1 MITPAMRP
9 LRELSA
15 RELEAFI
22 QRNDNV
28 CSIMVLPSTTYWS
41 RSRRSSML
49 ASPIH
54 TTSPPSV
61 RRRAGARLLD
71 WAASAAL
78 AAACAAPALAQPPSP
93 PRGTAAAQAP
103 TAVAQV
109 PASWFSV
116 ELPGTSE
123 GLSRIIGHETT
134 IEPARLMLE
143 VIRLTQSAQ
152 MTQDESVALARRQL
166 VAYLG
171 AVDALE
177 DILARIDP
185 GGRGFTLKSL
195 SRLKRDDWRRFA
207 TSFGLELRDAAGA
220 ISAALSPERADAE
233 RRRLVELAG
242 VNPGDLVARLNAGE
256 TVRIVIPTVRVPL
269 PLPPEVWSTRILGR
283 RAPASRLGAAILR
296 DRSAALVYYGL
307 AALDAETLAYF
318 STSNEALDAARAFAP
333 AFSACGRSLHVRGR
347 RIRLPGGDTTA
358 DLWVPLVDARAD
370 EPDRFIR
377 HVLERDA
384 GALASFYDMVE
395 HLDPL
400 RLQFVLDAVGKDA
413 GQRPVRFRSLY
424 SACVRSELASK
435 LPRRAFYRVS
445 FDGGHLFRQLRLN
458 PDGTLAP
465 PAERRLW
472 EAAFADSVLP
482 GDPAQTL
489 GDVRSGGAADAIFLA
504 DATLAVNPVTR
515 RLRIEAVL
523 FAQRVFSG
531 ISDDQMPDALVALRG
546 FVQFPVLMLTL
557 ERIGVSDPATY
568 AAAARSASRV
578 EQLPSTDQQF
588 IALAEFQSAIALI
601 DRLTFRHSL
610 SREAAQKL
618 VGTLLPLVPPDE
630 SGAERQQVARWLQ
643 EQLLRLLPALT
654 DDQAGEAP
662 AESRLLGGLAGPPG
676 DPAGGPGTPAVEW
689 EGERYLI
696 DFAGTELARLRS
708 VRQRQGGNSLDTA
721 VALSSVASKLA
732 AGGATAESIRA
743 ARAELVRVS
752 QVLAP
757 IFPGGAGGPDGQEP
771 SREVANAG
779 ERLGRLAAPGDL
791 RETTEIGHELGRA
804 ADAVLAD
811 TLMSIVYATALGDP
825 NGQPLL
831 GGDPAA
837 LHDFGLDYALAD
849 LRRVAP
855 WTTAREMAGGT
866 PWHLKGSLLAL
877 DLALAKLGLRRVSSE
892 PPSGPPRVNPND
904 AQVLAHTVGL
914 MDPTAFRNA
923 DRDLIVQAIERGERR
938 VAALVRGDEPP
949 EPVVADARL
958 SEWRANVLRWM
969 LAHERDAVA
978 AEFSL
983 TELFWLGNADLPPER
998 LATWGVS
1005 SVPLSGCLCL
1015 RFPPPEPWDEATG
1028 HPGDGQLATTVPDLA
1043 LRMAQMLEEL
1053 GLPASLVPAV
1063 LVGATAEVLDEA
1075 RLSDGDDWP
1084 TLVRFIRSIGS
1095 ERAKDYIGMLT
1106 ALGPLAPLPLPAAF
1120 AKKSPTNAATAQP
1133 TSVTLTWEAS
1143 SGATS
1148 YEYCYDATDDN
1159 ACATSWTSVGANTSA
1174 ALRGLT
1180 PGTTYYWQV
1189 RAVNLGGTTQADDG
1203 TWWSLETQAAAR
1215 PSPGTSLDRAPGS
1228 DGRADGGLLHWPGP
1242 AGWLGCARG
1251 RVSCAPEP

>member
-1 MITPAMRP
+1 VHR
-9 LRELSA
+9 A
-15 RELEAFI
+15 RARF
-22 QRNDNV
+22 V
-28 CSIMVLPSTTYWS
+28 S
-41 RSRRSSML
+41 R
-49 ASPIH
+49 
-54 TTSPPSV
+54 
-61 RRRAGARLLD
+61 
-71 WAASAAL
+71 AASFAL
-78 AAACAAPALAQPPSP
+78 AAASAIPALAQPPSP
-93 PRGTAAAQAP
+93 PRATSAPPAP
-103 TAVAQV
+103 TG
-109 PASWFSV
+109 WFSV

-123 GLSRIIGHETT
+123 GLSRVVGHETAV
-134 IEPARLMLE
+134 EPARLMLE
-143 VIRLTQSAQ
+143 MVRLTQAAQ
-152 MTQDESVALARRQL
+152 MTQGENVVVARRQL
-166 VAYLG
+166 IAYLD
-171 AVDALE
+171 AVEQLE

-207 TSFGLELRDAAGA
+207 ASLGLEPGDPTGA
-220 ISAALSPERADAE
+220 MNAEGRWVLQRAVPPPALSSERAAAE
-233 RRRLVELAG
+233 RRRLLELAG

-256 TVRIVIPTVRVPL
+256 TVQIAIPTVRVPL
-269 PLPPEVWSTRILGR
+269 PLSPEVWSTRILSR
-283 RAPASRLGAAILR
+283 RAPAPKLGAAILR

-318 STSNEALDAARAFAP
+318 STSDNALDAARTFAP
-333 AFSACGRSLHVRGR
+333 AFSTCGRSLHVRGR

-358 DLWVPLVDARAD
+358 DLWEPLVDARAD

-377 HVLERDA
+377 HVLERDV

-395 HLDPL
+395 HLDPPQL
-400 RLQFVLDAVGKDA
+400 RFVLDAVGKDA
-413 GQRPVRFRSLY
+413 DQRPVRFRSLY

-435 LPRRAFYRVS
+435 LPRRAFYRVP
-445 FDGGHLFRQLRLN
+445 FDGGHLFRHLRLKA
-458 PDGTLAP
+458 DGTLAP

-472 EAAFADSVLP
+472 EAAFADSVIP
-482 GDPAQTL
+482 GDPAQAL
-489 GDVRSGGAADAIFLA
+489 GDVRSGGPADAVFLA
-504 DATLAVNPVTR
+504 DATLVVNPVTR

-531 ISDDQMPDALVALRG
+531 ISDGQMADAAAALRG
-546 FVQFPVLMLTL
+546 FVQFPTLMLTL
-557 ERIGVSDPATY
+557 ERIGVGDPATY
-568 AAAARSASRV
+568 AAAARSATRV
-578 EQLPSTDQQF
+578 EQLPSADRQF
-588 IALAEFQSAIALI
+588 IALAEFQGTIALI

-654 DDQAGEAP
+654 DDQAEEAP
-662 AESRLLGGLAGPPG
+662 AESRLLGGLAGPPA
-676 DPAGGPGTPAVEW
+676 DPAGGPDTPAVEW

-696 DFAGTELARLRS
+696 DFAGTELARLRG
-708 VRQRQGGNSLDTA
+708 VRQKQGGNPLDTPL
-721 VALSSVASKLA
+721 ALSSVASKLA

-743 ARAELVRVS
+743 ARAELGRLL
-752 QVLAP
+752 QLLEP
-757 IFPGGAGGPDGQEP
+757 IFPGGAGGPDGQDP
-771 SREVANAG
+771 YRAVTNAV
-779 ERLGRLAAPGDL
+779 GRLARLAVLGDF
-791 RETTEIGHELGRA
+791 REAVEIGHELGRA
-804 ADAVLAD
+804 SDAVLAD

-837 LHDFGLDYALAD
+837 LHDFGLDYAVAD

-855 WTTAREMAGGT
+855 WTTAREMAGGA
-866 PWHLKGSLLAL
+866 PWHLKGSLLSL
-877 DLALAKLGLRRVSSE
+877 DLVLAKLGLRRVSTE

-904 AQVLAHTVGL
+904 AQGFAHTVAL
-914 MDPTAFRNA
+914 MDPAAFRNG

-938 VAALVRGDEPP
+938 VAALARGEEP
-949 EPVVADARL
+949 ADALIAEARL
-958 SEWRANVLRWM
+958 SEWRANLLRWT
-969 LAHERDAVA
+969 LAREPDAA
-978 AEFSL
+978 RGAFSL
-983 TELFWLGNADLPPER
+983 AELFWLGKPDLAPDA
-998 LATWGVS
+998 LDAWGVS

-1043 LRMAQMLEEL
+1043 LRMAQMLKEF
-1053 GLPASLVPAV
+1053 GLPSSLVPAV
-1063 LVGATAEVLDEA
+1063 LVGATTDVLDEA

-1095 ERAKDYIGMLT
+1095 ERAKDYLGMLT

-1133 TSVTLTWEAS
+1133 TSVTLTWEAT

-1148 YEYCYDATDDN
+1148 YEYCCDTTDDN

-1189 RAVNLGGTTQADDG
+1189 RATNPAGTTQADDG
-1203 TWWSLETQAAAR
+1203 TWWSLTTQAAAR
-1215 PSPGTSLDRAPGS
+1215 PSQ
-1228 DGRADGGLLHWPGP
+1228 GGEPGP
-1242 AGWLGCARG
+1242 SPGERRPG
-1251 RVSCAPEP
+1251 R